1 MTAKTQVGCGVSA
14 VKQLHTG
21 MAGRACCGV
30 AGRGISQRCFTRLT
44 LTLLVGAAAWFR
56 GCTAG
61 GCVSGLTLGRA
72 GWLIAIKEPSHRFQ
86 GQQLTLWPTPFN
98 YLVGLAMLL
107 QPGPAVFEKAL
118 PIAHV
123 RLAALAVGDPFHAL
137 WA

>member
-56 GCTAG
+56 GLYRR
-61 GCVSGLTLGRA
+61 GLCQ
-72 GWLIAIKEPSHRFQ
+72 WLNTRQ
-86 GQQLTLWPTPFN
+86 G
-98 YLVGLAMLL
+98 
-107 QPGPAVFEKAL
+107 
-118 PIAHV
+118 
-123 RLAALAVGDPFHAL
+123 RLAYRYQGA
-137 WA
+137 